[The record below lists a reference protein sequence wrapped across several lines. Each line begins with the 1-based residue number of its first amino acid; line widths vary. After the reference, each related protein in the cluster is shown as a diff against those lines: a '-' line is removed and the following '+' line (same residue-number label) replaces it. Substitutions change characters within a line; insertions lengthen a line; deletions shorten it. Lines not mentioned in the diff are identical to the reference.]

1 MILFPSFLRQF
12 FKNSK
17 MLQLSTL
24 TIYKMKSKI
33 PTRKHVYVWYFC
45 QYLIAGLGIQFQC
58 SQISSSFLVSL
69 HQVIPD
75 KLRLPTYRS
84 MEKNHLFFKRRQSM
98 QITEMA
104 LSSREKY
111 FIVSSEKFHTFFL
124 FQLSFK
130 WLEVR
135 RIHSTNSCIFKI
147 ENAWNI
153 LDSKWVK
160 YKVLFKYWFK
170 ISFPLLK
177 LHICNE
183 TNLVIVWNL
192 YINKLWS
199 VQEKKNLEK

>member
-1 MILFPSFLRQF
+1 MLTDLQFL
-12 FKNSK
+12 SCE
-17 MLQLSTL
+17 L
-24 TIYKMKSKI
+24 TSGNTWQTKI
-33 PTRKHVYVWYFC
+33 AY
-45 QYLIAGLGIQFQC
+45 IQ
-58 SQISSSFLVSL
+58 ING
-69 HQVIPD
+69 
-75 KLRLPTYRS
+75 K
-84 MEKNHLFFKRRQSM
+84 KNHLFFKRRQSM

-111 FIVSSEKFHTFFL
+111 FIVSSKKFQTFFL

-170 ISFPLLK
+170 ISFPLFK

-183 TNLVIVWNL
+183 TDLVIVWNL

-199 VQEKKNLEK
+199 VQEKKIWRSKRNKQNEKH